1 MFKIIVLFVLGMVLT
16 AAWQIFKKMRKTQK
30 YRTQY
35 LAKTQTQNLVVD
47 DPALDQVEGLVI
59 EIEYYE
65 QVLFDD
71 AAQLFFEQN
80 IHIRDL
86 QRAEEIQHN
95 LLKKLPAKTLTQIR
109 QLDLNE
115 WSIYW
120 HFYDQSLE
128 YYVGKY
134 GVFCSH
140 VDRHGEEH
148 KCETTLNPQDH

>member
-35 LAKTQTQNLVVD
+35 LAKTQTQNLMVD

-148 KCETTLNPQDH
+148 KCETTLNPQDR